1 MRDYYR
7 PLVRSDFPRPDT
19 ALSLAGG
26 PRWFTHVARHRR
38 DGSVTRLAATEV
50 PPEALARLT
59 ARRPS
64 LLGLPMDRAQ
74 IMGILNVTPDSFSDG
89 GSDRNAAEAALRG
102 RRLIKEGADI
112 LDIGGEST
120 RPGAPE
126 VPSGEEIARTE
137 PVIRTLAGV
146 PISIDTR
153 KAKVARAAV
162 RAGAS
167 IVNDV
172 SGLTHDPELAGYCA
186 ENGLPVCVMHSQGD
200 PETMQDDPVY
210 EDVLLDVYDFLER
223 QVDMLEA
230 RGLAR
235 GKIIVDPGIG
245 FGKTQE
251 HNLALLNGLSLFHG
265 IGCPVLLG
273 VSRKGFIGR
282 IGRAPEPASRA
293 PGSIAVALAGIAQG
307 IQIIRVHDVAA
318 TRQALA
324 LWQAVEQGGKDDA

>member
-1 MRDYYR
+1 VT
-7 PLVRSDFPRPDT
+7 PAS
-19 ALSLAGG
+19 LSPTTPG
-26 PRWFTHVARHRR
+26 PVQ
-38 DGSVTRLAATEV
+38 V
-50 PPEALARLT
+50 
-59 ARRPS
+59 
-64 LLGLPMDRAQ
+64 
-74 IMGILNVTPDSFSDG
+74 MGVVNVTDDSFSDG
-89 GSDRNAAEAALRG
+89 GLFLDRDRAVSHGVELVAQGAA
-102 RRLIKEGADI
+102 IVDV
-112 LDIGGEST
+112 GGEST
-120 RPGAPE
+120 RPGATRIDPDVE
-126 VPSGEEIARTE
+126 TARVL
-137 PVIRTLAGV
+137 PVVKQLAQQGITV
-146 PISIDTR
+146 SIDTMN
-153 KAKVARAAV
+153 AGVARAALEN
-162 RAGAS
+162 GAH

-172 SGLTHDPELAGYCA
+172 SGLTHDPALAGYCV
-186 ENGLPVCVMHSQGD
+186 ENGLPVCIMHSQGD

-210 EDVLLDVYDFLER
+210 ENVLLDVYDFLER

-230 RGLAR
+230 QGLAR

-245 FGKTQE
+245 FGKTQA